1 MENTVNRKVIQ
12 ILCKECI
19 LHDTELMHLVFLLAY
34 IVSKKKDISVENAP
48 VGDKMFDQ
56 KEFDHLL
63 TVSIYHNSSTKHNHE
78 YSIDLTVEG

>member
-1 MENTVNRKVIQ
+1 MENTVTRKVIQ

-34 IVSKKKDISVENAP
+34 IVSKETKNDILVENAP

-56 KEFDHLL
+56 KEFEHLL
-63 TVSIYHNSSTKHNHE
+63 ANGKHL
-78 YSIDLTVEG
+78 S